1 MSQREENGRAIP
13 QRPSFE
19 GMVAITLLLAI
30 LFALAMLSFG
40 TTSQEILQE
49 TCRGVSTDS
58 VAMARFLRV
67 IFQAPVLPIGL
78 AFFISIQMCLNRST
92 LAFGM
97 KVFTW
102 VLIGVALGVALW
114 WFDAMLARGVYDGL
128 IPDFIR
134 TFTCERGGPA

>member
-102 VLIGVALGVALW
+102 VLIGVALGGRPVVVRRNA
-114 WFDAMLARGVYDGL
+114 
-128 IPDFIR
+128 
-134 TFTCERGGPA
+134 GPRRVRRSHSGFHQDVHL